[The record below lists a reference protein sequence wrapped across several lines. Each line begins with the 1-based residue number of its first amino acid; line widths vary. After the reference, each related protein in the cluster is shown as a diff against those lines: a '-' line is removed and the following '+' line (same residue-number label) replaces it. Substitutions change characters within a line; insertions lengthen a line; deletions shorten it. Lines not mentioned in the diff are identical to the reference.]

1 MLFIFCLM
9 MTPAMVMSMEDE
21 EFEYLE
27 PLPDY
32 YAMLNVSHDASMKQ
46 IKRSFRKLAMEY
58 HPDKNKTEGTQIVFQ
73 ELSEAYSILS
83 DPLKKI
89 EYDQLFQDFFD
100 LAEAFEASGSNEPFN
115 TADSSDADVTDAEV
129 SNDNQDYVGEP
140 GNEDQDVF
148 EETNSHDKGGQKDY
162 QHSPEHTSE
171 TYDSSEE
178 IPEEVPENNSEEA
191 PEQTSEKDSEGGEDE
206 DSEHDLDDET
216 LYKVLKFLADNDY
229 VITKRTRKTP
239 VNRGQNFRDESGQQR
254 GYDNNAGY
262 RSYAEF
268 RGTSPPQ
275 FGNSRGYTGTP
286 RGHQGHHHPWTA
298 SHQHKPRTGERPAH
312 YSTQFHGSEQVYC
325 KVSTSWEGQVKVTT
339 RTCY

>member
-1 MLFIFCLM
+1 MGIRHGTRLFYSKLNFILYFTMLFILCLM

-100 LAEAFEASGSNEPFN
+100 LAEAFEASGSSEP
-115 TADSSDADVTDAEV
+115 TVDSSETDIPDAEV
-129 SNDNQDYVGEP
+129 SNDNQEYVGQP
-140 GNEDQDVF
+140 VNEEQDVF
-148 EETNSHDKGGQKDY
+148 EETNSHDKGVQKDY
-162 QHSPEHTSE
+162 PHSPEHTSE
-171 TYDSSEE
+171 TYDDSSEE
-178 IPEEVPENNSEEA
+178 IPEEVPENNSEES
-191 PEQTSEKDSEGGEDE
+191 PEQDSEGGEDE

-216 LYKVLKFLADNDY
+216 LYKVLKFLADND
-229 VITKRTRKTP
+229 
-239 VNRGQNFRDESGQQR
+239 
-254 GYDNNAGY
+254 
-262 RSYAEF
+262 
-268 RGTSPPQ
+268 
-275 FGNSRGYTGTP
+275 
-286 RGHQGHHHPWTA
+286 
-298 SHQHKPRTGERPAH
+298 
-312 YSTQFHGSEQVYC
+312 
-325 KVSTSWEGQVKVTT
+325 
-339 RTCY
+339 

>member
-100 LAEAFEASGSNEPFN
+100 LAEESVGQQVNE
-115 TADSSDADVTDAEV
+115 EK
-129 SNDNQDYVGEP
+129 
-140 GNEDQDVF
+140 DVF
-148 EETNSHDKGGQKDY
+148 EETNSHDKSGQKDY
-162 QHSPEHTSE
+162 QHSPEHTPE
-171 TYDSSEE
+171 TFEDSEE
-178 IPEEVPENNSEEA
+178 IPEEVPENISEEA

-206 DSEHDLDDET
+206 DSEYDLDDET

-262 RSYAEF
+262 RSYAEY

>member
-1 MLFIFCLM
+1 MG
-9 MTPAMVMSMEDE
+9 
-21 EFEYLE
+21 
-27 PLPDY
+27 
-32 YAMLNVSHDASMKQ
+32 
-46 IKRSFRKLAMEY
+46 
-58 HPDKNKTEGTQIVFQ
+58 TEGTQIVFQ

-83 DPLKKI
+83 DPLRKI

-100 LAEAFEASGSNEPFN
+100 LAEAFEASGSNEP
-115 TADSSDADVTDAEV
+115 TVDSSDTDIPDPEV
-129 SNDNQDYVGEP
+129 SNDNQEYVGQP
-140 GNEDQDVF
+140 VNEEQDVF
-148 EETNSHDKGGQKDY
+148 EETNSHDKGGQDY
-162 QHSPEHTSE
+162 PHSPEHNSE

-178 IPEEVPENNSEEA
+178 IPEEVPENISEEA
-191 PEQTSEKDSEGGEDE
+191 PEQTSEEDSEGGEDE

-239 VNRGQNFRDESGQQR
+239 VNRGQNFRDESGQHR
-254 GYDNNAGY
+254 GY
-262 RSYAEF
+262 
-268 RGTSPPQ
+268 
-275 FGNSRGYTGTP
+275 
-286 RGHQGHHHPWTA
+286 QGHHHPWTA

>member
-1 MLFIFCLM
+1 MGKKLDSILNITMLFIFCLM
-9 MTPAMVMSMEDE
+9 MTPAMVMSMEDD

-32 YAMLNVSHDASMKQ
+32 YAMLNVSHDVSMKQ

-115 TADSSDADVTDAEV
+115 TADSSEADVTDATV
-129 SNDNQDYVGEP
+129 SNDNQENVGQP
-140 GNEDQDVF
+140 ANEEKDVF

-162 QHSPEHTSE
+162 QHSPEHTPE
-171 TYDSSEE
+171 TYEDSEE
-178 IPEEVPENNSEEA
+178 IPEEVPENISEEA
-191 PEQTSEKDSEGGEDE
+191 PEQTSEKDSEDE

-254 GYDNNAGY
+254 
-262 RSYAEF
+262 
-268 RGTSPPQ
+268 
-275 FGNSRGYTGTP
+275 
-286 RGHQGHHHPWTA
+286 
-298 SHQHKPRTGERPAH
+298 
-312 YSTQFHGSEQVYC
+312 
-325 KVSTSWEGQVKVTT
+325 
-339 RTCY
+339 

>member
-1 MLFIFCLM
+1 
-9 MTPAMVMSMEDE
+9 MEDDE

-100 LAEAFEASGSNEPFN
+100 LAEAFEASGSNEP
-115 TADSSDADVTDAEV
+115 TGDSSETDLPDAAVA
-129 SNDNQDYVGEP
+129 NDDQEYVGQP
-140 GNEDQDVF
+140 VNEEKDLF
-148 EETNSHDKGGQKDY
+148 EETNSHDKKGHKDY
-162 QHSPEHTSE
+162 HNSPEHNPESYE
-171 TYDSSEE
+171 DSTDE
-178 IPEEVPENNSEEA
+178 IPQEVPEHT
-191 PEQTSEKDSEGGEDE
+191 PEKDSDGEDE
-206 DSEHDLDDET
+206 DSEYDLDDET

-239 VNRGQNFRDESGQQR
+239 VKRGQNFRDENGQQR

-262 RSYAEF
+262 RSYAEY

-286 RGHQGHHHPWTA
+286 RGHQGHHHPWTT

>member
-1 MLFIFCLM
+1 MGIRHGTRLFYSKLNFILYFTMLFILCLM
-9 MTPAMVMSMEDE
+9 MTPAMVMSMGDE

-89 EYDQLFQDFFD
+89 EHDQLFQDFFD
-100 LAEAFEASGSNEPFN
+100 LAEAFEASGSNEP
-115 TADSSDADVTDAEV
+115 TVDPSDANVSDATL
-129 SNDNQDYVGEP
+129 SNDNQEYVGQP
-140 GNEDQDVF
+140 GNEEQDVF
-148 EETNSHDKGGQKDY
+148 EETNSHDKGGQDY
-162 QHSPEHTSE
+162 PHSPEHNSE

-178 IPEEVPENNSEEA
+178 IPEEVPENISEEA

-239 VNRGQNFRDESGQQR
+239 VNR
-254 GYDNNAGY
+254 
-262 RSYAEF
+262 
-268 RGTSPPQ
+268 
-275 FGNSRGYTGTP
+275 
-286 RGHQGHHHPWTA
+286 
-298 SHQHKPRTGERPAH
+298 
-312 YSTQFHGSEQVYC
+312 
-325 KVSTSWEGQVKVTT
+325 
-339 RTCY
+339 

>member
-1 MLFIFCLM
+1 MGDQTRNKIIVFLIKFILNFIMLFIFCLM

-21 EFEYLE
+21 EFEFLE

-46 IKRSFRKLAMEY
+46 IKRSFRKLAMDF
-58 HPDKNKTEGTQIVFQ
+58 HPDKNKTDGAQIVFQ

-100 LAEAFEASGSNEPFN
+100 MAQAFEAAQSDG
-115 TADSSDADVTDAEV
+115 DADPFDASDINDADEQEFTDQE
-129 SNDNQDYVGEP
+129 NKEK
-140 GNEDQDVF
+140 DVF
-148 EETNSHDKGGQKDY
+148 EETNSHDKNGNYYSQ
-162 QHSPEHTSE
+162 P
-171 TYDSSEE
+171 SSE
-178 IPEEVPENNSEEA
+178 PTPDKSEE
-191 PEQTSEKDSEGGEDE
+191 SEDTDE
-206 DSEHDLDDET
+206 AGDEEFDLDDET

-239 VNRGQNFRDESGQQR
+239 VNRGQNFRDENGKFSGY
-254 GYDNNAGY
+254 GGY
-262 RSYAEF
+262 RSYEYIGHPGATGGHF
-268 RGTSPPQ
+268 
-275 FGNSRGYTGTP
+275 GTP
-286 RGHQGHHHPWTA
+286 RGPSGAPRSHQGHDHPWTA
-298 SHQHKPRTGERPAH
+298 SHQHKPRSGERPAH
-312 YSTQFHGSEQVYC
+312 YSAQFHGSEQVYC

>member
-1 MLFIFCLM
+1 
-9 MTPAMVMSMEDE
+9 MSMEDE

-100 LAEAFEASGSNEPFN
+100 LAEAFEASGSNEP
-115 TADSSDADVTDAEV
+115 TVDSSDADVSDATL
-129 SNDNQDYVGEP
+129 SNDNQEYVGEP
-140 GNEDQDVF
+140 VNEEQDVF

-162 QHSPEHTSE
+162 PHSPDHNSE

-191 PEQTSEKDSEGGEDE
+191 PEQTSEKDTEGGEDE

-229 VITKRTRKTP
+229 V
-239 VNRGQNFRDESGQQR
+239 
-254 GYDNNAGY
+254 
-262 RSYAEF
+262 
-268 RGTSPPQ
+268 
-275 FGNSRGYTGTP
+275 
-286 RGHQGHHHPWTA
+286 
-298 SHQHKPRTGERPAH
+298 
-312 YSTQFHGSEQVYC
+312 
-325 KVSTSWEGQVKVTT
+325 
-339 RTCY
+339 

>member
-148 EETNSHDKGGQKDY
+148 EETNSHDKGGQKDNP
-162 QHSPEHTSE
+162 HSPEHNSE

-178 IPEEVPENNSEEA
+178 IPEEVPEN
-191 PEQTSEKDSEGGEDE
+191 TSEKDSEGGEDE

-254 GYDNNAGY
+254 GYDN
-262 RSYAEF
+262 
-268 RGTSPPQ
+268 
-275 FGNSRGYTGTP
+275 
-286 RGHQGHHHPWTA
+286 
-298 SHQHKPRTGERPAH
+298 
-312 YSTQFHGSEQVYC
+312 
-325 KVSTSWEGQVKVTT
+325 
-339 RTCY
+339 